1 MLKSCSFPA
10 KIEPYRHRPGRVTRS
25 GQART
30 DTGDDLG
37 VFVGW
42 VNDYCALRGLPM
54 IPLDPL
60 GRLNISRFRRTLAW
74 FIRRRP
80 RGLVAGAIQYGHV
93 HTRLI
98 QGYAGDYNSGF
109 PDEYAF
115 EDFLARLDEL
125 AADERALAA
134 GEHVSGPAA
143 HTYRNRI
150 GAATA
155 QFAGHVLTTGKQARD
170 LLGNPLLQ
178 IFHGEGMTC
187 GIPVL
192 LTHYAKS
199 SAAPVIRWSLPIST
213 TAGHVAATSRTPTAT
228 SSRSAPAVMS
238 SRRSSTTHWRRRSG
252 ATASNRN

>member
-1 MLKSCSFPA
+1 MLTSA
-10 KIEPYRHRPGRVTRS
+10 HHVTS
-25 GQART
+25 I
-30 DTGDDLG
+30 TGDPRYRNMMGNL
-37 VFVGW
+37 
-42 VNDYCALRGLPM
+42 YSERSRSASPATIATRTQSHTASA
-54 IPLDPL
+54 
-60 GRLNISRFRRTLAW
+60 GRSRTLAW
-74 FIRRRP
+74 FIRRHP

-143 HTYRNRI
+143 DTYRSRI

-187 GIPVL
+187 VFEPARALCQIQGDASDPMVTPEIDDCRPRCRNIAHTDRDVVTIRARRDELKEIVNDTLAPPIRRHREQQELNRLNIL
-192 LTHYAKS
+192 LEKHQ
-199 SAAPVIRWSLPIST
+199 
-213 TAGHVAATSRTPTAT
+213 
-228 SSRSAPAVMS
+228 
-238 SRRSSTTHWRRRSG
+238 
-252 ATASNRN
+252 